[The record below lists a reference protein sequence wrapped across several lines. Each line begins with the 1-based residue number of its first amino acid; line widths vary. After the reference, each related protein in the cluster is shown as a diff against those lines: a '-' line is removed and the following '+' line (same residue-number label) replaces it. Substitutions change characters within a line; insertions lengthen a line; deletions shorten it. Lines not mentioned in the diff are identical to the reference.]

1 METPS
6 PSIRGPDGPG
16 DSAISADRRIKPPA
30 DATHSAAKSA
40 EHGKK
45 AGKKRWREPED
56 EF

>member
-40 EHGKK
+40 KHGKK
-45 AGKKRWREPED
+45 AAEARR
-56 EF
+56 